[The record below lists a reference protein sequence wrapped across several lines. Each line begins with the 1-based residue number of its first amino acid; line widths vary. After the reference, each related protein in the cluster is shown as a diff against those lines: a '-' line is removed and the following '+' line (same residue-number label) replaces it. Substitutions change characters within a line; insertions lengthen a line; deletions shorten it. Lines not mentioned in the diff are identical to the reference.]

1 MMYGSRLLHI
11 CKNMWRFATCCKGG
25 VTPPN
30 VAAAALKRLGGV
42 PPPQQHQVRS
52 WVGGYT
58 PPQQHQDAEER
69 NGLQILYFRK
79 LILDAF

>member
-1 MMYGSRLLHI
+1 MYGSRLLHI
-11 CKNMWRFATCCKGG
+11 CENMWRFATCCKGG

-30 VAAAALKRLGGV
+30 VAAAALKRLGGF
-42 PPPQQHQVRS
+42 PPRS
-52 WVGGYT
+52 STRSEAGWGGYT